1 MNLCNQVG
9 AKSKSLM
16 AREYEALFKN
26 KIKNSMFNA
35 KASLKLLN
43 PGKVA
48 IEEADKNP
56 SIKL

>member
-1 MNLCNQVG
+1 
-9 AKSKSLM
+9 
-16 AREYEALFKN
+16 
-26 KIKNSMFNA
+26 MFNA

-56 SIKL
+56 SIKLQKKQAGNKHNQFKFSSQ